1 MKEYFIDRSYKAS
14 MGIANAVLVTLGIGL
29 LLQTIGQMTGISFL
43 ATVGAIGKTMLIP
56 GIG

>member
-29 LLQTIGQMTGISFL
+29 SFANNWADDRDFISCN
-43 ATVGAIGKTMLIP
+43 GWRNW
-56 GIG
+56 